1 MKKRRKGRKKRI
13 GISLLLLAAVFTLPA
28 LGDKKLGDKK
38 KEAESYFLVAG
49 TVFQESGFA
58 LPNADVVLIP
68 DPQPDAPRTKIKKL
82 QTVSDSRGEFAFRIS
97 TIAMRYIIKVS
108 AKGFQS
114 GEKPVT
120 IEGQEG
126 RLDVTFQLHEESK

>member
-1 MKKRRKGRKKRI
+1 MKMRKRRKKRKKRI
-13 GISLLLLAAVFTLPA
+13 GISLLLLAVVGSLPA
-28 LGDKKLGDKK
+28 LADKK
-38 KEAESYFLVAG
+38 KAAEPYFLVAG

-58 LPNADVVLIP
+58 LPNAEVVLAP
-68 DPQPDAPRTKIKKL
+68 DPPPDAPRTKIKKL
-82 QTVSDSRGEFAFRIS
+82 QTVSDSRGEFAFRVP
-97 TIAMRYIIKVS
+97 TTPMRYIITVR

-120 IEGQEG
+120 VQGEDG

>member
-1 MKKRRKGRKKRI
+1 MKKRRKRRKKRI

-28 LGDKKLGDKK
+28 LGDKK

>member
-1 MKKRRKGRKKRI
+1 MRKRRKRRKKRI
-13 GISLLLLAAVFTLPA
+13 GISLLLLAAAFTLPA
-28 LGDKKLGDKK
+28 LGEKK
-38 KEAESYFLVAG
+38 KAAEAYFLIAG
-49 TVFQESGFA
+49 TVFQENGFA

-68 DPQPDAPRTKIKKL
+68 DPPPDAPRIKIKKV
-82 QTVSDSRGEFAFRIS
+82 QTVSDSRGEFAFRIP
-97 TIAMRYIIKVS
+97 TAAMHYIIKVS

-120 IEGQEG
+120 VEGQEG